1 MSTYFYPTALAPK
14 SPGLLF
20 LTFCSISQCGEKR
33 SSNGLLCIYFYSTF
47 SLPSFEENVRFFSL
61 HNFLLDEKPLSVIV
75 SEGGGILL
83 RVTWLAFSIHETN
96 FKMLICLFCEINIDS
111 FSTLLGKQHIDIPTN
126 GHDFLAA
133 QVSKTGPQDGVAE
146 SCFVTA
152 R

>member
-1 MSTYFYPTALAPK
+1 MW
-14 SPGLLF
+14 
-20 LTFCSISQCGEKR
+20 GEKK
-33 SSNGLLCIYFYSTF
+33 LKWFALHLFFLDLFTF
-47 SLPSFEENVRFFSL
+47 PSFEENVRFFSL

-83 RVTWLAFSIHETN
+83 RMTWLAFSIHETN

-133 QVSKTGPQDGVAE
+133 QVSKTGPRGGVAE
-146 SCFVTA
+146 SCFVTT